1 MSDRLTNNEQK
12 RALLKSKKKEILLAY
27 LADPGNEI
35 LPRYRLAT
43 EVLKYRQGAGM
54 YRLFSPSELS
64 EIEREAL
71 DLRRQR
77 YAADLARV
85 DRGLLDRAISGDPA
99 AAKLCFMRYEGWI
112 PGERRQVDLTSD
124 VKIAVF
130 KELLEEIA
138 DANRGFEDL
147 GFEKAEEE

>member
-99 AAKLCFMRYEGWI
+99 AAKLCFQRYEGWE
-112 PGERRQVDLTSD
+112 PGEKKRIDVTGEIRAQVIREILD
-124 VKIAVF
+124 
-130 KELLEEIA
+130 EIA
-138 DANRGFEDL
+138 ASHGGFEDL
-147 GFEKAEEE
+147 FRAR

>member
-99 AAKLCFMRYEGWI
+99 AAKLCFQRYEGWE
-112 PGERRQVDLTSD
+112 PGEKKRIDVTGEIRAQVIREILD
-124 VKIAVF
+124 
-130 KELLEEIA
+130 EIA
-138 DANRGFEDL
+138 ASHGGFKDL
-147 GFEKAEEE
+147 GFEKADEE